1 MAKQYAR
8 LMIIPEDGGQLRQ
21 VRVRLWSLYTLG
33 AAATLT
39 AALLVGAGCIYL
51 RLVRSEQCLAE
62 LRAENEALRSELVSM
77 GTAISQLDGLARNH
91 IKLANDSRLLAG
103 LPPISEEVALL
114 GVGGTPEVASRGA
127 RGGLSAPLN
136 RSVEVFRDRLQ
147 QLARQLEFQEEN
159 FVEVRQV
166 IEVSRDRLDHI
177 PTVNPVLG
185 AYHYSSGFGRRRDPF
200 TGEAAF
206 HPGID
211 ICAARGTP
219 IRATADGTVELVE
232 RSGGLGLTVVLGH
245 GNGYETLYG
254 HCDEI
259 MARTGQAVRRG
270 EVIAEV
276 GSTGRST
283 GPHVHYEVR
292 YHGQPINPRP
302 FLLES
307 QSFGS

>member
-1 MAKQYAR
+1 MARQYAR
-8 LMIIPEDGGQLRQ
+8 LMIIPEDGGKLRQ

-33 AAATLT
+33 ATAILA

-51 RLVRSEQCLAE
+51 RLLRSEQCVE
-62 LRAENEALRSELVSM
+62 DLRTENESLRSELVTFGSEL
-77 GTAISQLDGLARNH
+77 AQLDGLARNH
-91 IKLANDSRLLAG
+91 IRLANDSRLLAG

-114 GVGGTPEVASRGA
+114 GVGGTPEAGTGGQGR
-127 RGGLSAPLN
+127 GLSAPL
-136 RSVEVFRDRLQ
+136 DRTAEFYREQLQ
-147 QLARQLEFQEEN
+147 QLSRQLEFQEES

-166 IEVSRDRLDHI
+166 IEASRDRLDRI

-185 AYHYSSGFGRRRDPF
+185 PYHYSSGFGRRRDPF

-219 IRATADGTVELVE
+219 FRATADGTVVLVE
-232 RSGGLGLTVVLGH
+232 RSSGLGLTVVIGH

-254 HCDEI
+254 HCDKVTVS
-259 MARTGQAVRRG
+259 TGQTVRRG
-270 EVIAEV
+270 EVIGEV

-283 GPHVHYEVR
+283 GPHVHYEV
-292 YHGQPINPRP
+292 HQNGQSINPRP
-302 FLLES
+302 FLLEN
-307 QSFGS
+307 QAYGS